1 MSEKTQLPN
10 TTPIPHKPVIEST
23 SMDRPKAVQEIE
35 GMIQK
40 LRLEIREKNREIN
53 RLKKLKNK
61 RFLQEFFA
69 SWNNKIQSW

>member
-1 MSEKTQLPN
+1 MSEKLNNPT

-23 SMDRPKAVQEIE
+23 SMDRPKPVQEIE
-35 GMIQK
+35 GIISK
-40 LRLEIREKNREIN
+40 LKLEIREKNREIN

-69 SWNNKIQSW
+69 HWNNKIQSL